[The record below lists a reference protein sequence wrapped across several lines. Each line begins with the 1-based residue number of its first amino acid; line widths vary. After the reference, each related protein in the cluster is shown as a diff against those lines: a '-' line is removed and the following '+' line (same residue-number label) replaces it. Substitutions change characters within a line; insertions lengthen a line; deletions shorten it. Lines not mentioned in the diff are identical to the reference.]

1 LFFKLLQLTLCIFE
15 GVGIP
20 AHDENEMEKAVK
32 YCDILTN
39 SVMLQ
44 NVSDMTEII
53 AELIDEGHVVTK
65 DDMSHLSPYL
75 TEHLKRFGDIV
86 MNLDGIP
93 KSVEKSRRKVLW

>member
-1 LFFKLLQLTLCIFE
+1 
-15 GVGIP
+15 
-20 AHDENEMEKAVK
+20 MEKTVK

-53 AELIDEGHVVTK
+53 AELKDEGNAINK

-75 TEHLKRFGDIV
+75 TEHLQRFGDIV
-86 MNLDGIP
+86 MNLEGIP
-93 KSVEKSRRKVLW
+93 KSVEKNRRKVLW